1 MKTMELFSLILQGI
15 GIIVVVLLSIHRTVR
30 TKSIIKGGLFAY
42 AMLIL
47 WGFSFCLLLPVVFN
61 SLGYKKMALYFPE
74 GSGFAGMIGLGWIH
88 GFVLASL
95 TRALQVLITRFAP
108 KKESANNE

>member
-1 MKTMELFSLILQGI
+1 MKKMEVFSLILQGI
-15 GIIVVVLLSIHRTVR
+15 GIILVVLLSIHRTVQ

-47 WGFSFCLLLPVVFN
+47 WGFSFCLLFPIVFN

-74 GSGFAGMIGLGWIH
+74 GPGFAGMIGLGWFY

-95 TRALQVLITRFAP
+95 TRALQMLIARFAP